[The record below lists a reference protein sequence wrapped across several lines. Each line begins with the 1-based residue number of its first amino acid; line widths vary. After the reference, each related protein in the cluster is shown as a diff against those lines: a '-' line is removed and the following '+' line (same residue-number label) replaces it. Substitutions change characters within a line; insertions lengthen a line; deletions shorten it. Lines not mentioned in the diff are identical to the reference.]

1 MSSSTSSREKLDLIH
16 TTVLY
21 DKNNGKIIHMHQEV
35 FFANAKIMSQQQI
48 EVKVLDLAKNSTGC
62 DTSKLAILHLQNA
75 EINPSLHYNVDIK
88 TKKLVESE
96 N

>member
-16 TTVLY
+16 TIVLY
-21 DKNNGKIIHMHQEV
+21 DKNNGKIMHMHQEV
-35 FFANAKIMSQQQI
+35 FFANSKTMSQQQI
-48 EVKVLDLAKNSTGC
+48 EVKVLDLANSTGC